1 MKRTTKLAFAIAA
14 LISLSGCFGRTP
26 VDDGFRDTSVPLTVT
41 TRGTAADLAGPW
53 HMRAHFPGDRSLA
66 LVTFIENLN
75 GAPAVEFLRS
85 DCLLSGDCETSA
97 EVWRSEPLGQN
108 RYRLTNGSGER
119 FELWV
124 IWVDEGFRTAA
135 IGTPDGSYGWV
146 LDRKPT
152 EGEDRIIAAREILSF
167 NGYDTLRMIQK

>member
-1 MKRTTKLAFAIAA
+1 MRLATKLAFATSMMMTLA
-14 LISLSGCFGRTP
+14 GCFGARE
-26 VDDGFRDTSVPLTVT
+26 VDDGFRDTSVPLSVT
-41 TRGTAADLAGPW
+41 TRGTAADINGPW
-53 HMRAHFPGDRSLA
+53 HMRAHFPGDRGLA

-75 GAPAVEFLRS
+75 GGPAVELLRS
-85 DCLLSGDCETSA
+85 DCLLSGDCETRA

-108 RYRLTNGSGER
+108 RYRLTNGSGES

-152 EGEDRIIAAREILSF
+152 DGEDRIIAAREILNF
-167 NGYDTLRMIQK
+167 NGYDTLLMIQK